1 MSPPRG
7 QAPSDGKRI
16 ALVVGGSRGI
26 GRAIALR
33 LARSGFDLWVTY
45 HGNREAAE
53 QVAALVT
60 EVGRE
65 CTLLRFDVASFEETR
80 EALQARAEE
89 RAPDVVVYNSGI
101 TRDKLVVWMSEDDWT
116 QVLATNLTGFY
127 NVTRAVLFSMLRARR
142 GRIVA
147 ISSLA
152 GQIGNAGQMNYAA
165 SKAGLIGAAKALALE
180 VGKRNIL
187 VNVVSPGFVETD
199 MTAGLD
205 LANMAQLV
213 PLQRVGTVE
222 DVASVVQFLC
232 CEEHMYIHGQVIA
245 VNGGMST

>member
-1 MSPPRG
+1 MSPPRR
-7 QAPSDGKRI
+7 QAPSDGKRV

-33 LARSGFDLWVTY
+33 LARSGFDLWLTY
-45 HGNREAAE
+45 HGSREAAE
-53 QVAALVT
+53 EVAALVAGM
-60 EVGRE
+60 GRE
-65 CTLLRFDVASFEETR
+65 CTLLRFDVASFAETTG
-80 EALQARAEE
+80 ALQARAEE

-101 TRDKLVVWMSEDDWT
+101 TRDKLVVWMSEDDWS
-116 QVLATNLTGFY
+116 QVIATNLTGFY

-152 GQIGNAGQMNYAA
+152 GQVGNAGQMNYAA
-165 SKAGLIGAAKALALE
+165 SKAGLIGAVKALALE

-187 VNVVSPGFVETD
+187 VNAVSPGFIETD
-199 MTAGLD
+199 MTAGID
-205 LANMAQLV
+205 LAHMAQLV
-213 PLQRVGTVE
+213 PLQRIGTVE

-232 CEEHMYIHGQVIA
+232 CEEHMYIHGQIIP

>member
-1 MSPPRG
+1 MAPARR
-7 QAPSDGKRI
+7 QVPSDGKRI

-33 LARSGFDLWVTY
+33 LARSGFDLWLTY

-53 QVAALVT
+53 QVAAT
-60 EVGRE
+60 AGESGRE
-65 CTLLRFDVASFEETR
+65 CTLLRFDVGSFEETR

-101 TRDKLVVWMSEDDWT
+101 TRDKLVVWMTEEDWSS
-116 QVLATNLTGFY
+116 VLSTNLNGFY
-127 NVTRAVLFSMLRARR
+127 NVTRAVLFSMIRARR

-199 MTAGLD
+199 MTAGID
-205 LANMAQLV
+205 LQHMAQLV
-213 PLQRVGTVE
+213 PLQRIGTVE
-222 DVASVVQFLC
+222 DVAAVVNFLC
-232 CEEHMYIHGQVIA
+232 CEEHMYIHGQVIG
-245 VNGGMST
+245 VNGGMAT

>member
-1 MSPPRG
+1 MARARR
-7 QAPSDGKRI
+7 QTPSDGKRI

-33 LARSGFDLWVTY
+33 LARSGFDLWLTY

-53 QVAALVT
+53 QVAALVV
-60 EVGRE
+60 EAGRE
-65 CTLLRFDVASFEETR
+65 CTLLQFDVASFEATH

-101 TRDKLVVWMSEDDWT
+101 TRDKLVVWMSEDDWNR
-116 QVLATNLTGFY
+116 VLATNLTGFY
-127 NVTRAVLFSMLRARR
+127 NVTRAVLFSMIRARR

-199 MTAGLD
+199 MTAGID
-205 LANMAQLV
+205 LQHMAQLV
-213 PLQRVGTVE
+213 PLQRIGTVE
-222 DVASVVQFLC
+222 DVAAVVNFLC
-232 CEEHMYIHGQVIA
+232 CEEHMYIHGQVIG
-245 VNGGMST
+245 VNGGMAT

>member
-1 MSPPRG
+1 MSRPRR

-33 LARSGFDLWVTY
+33 LARSGFDLWLTY
-45 HGNREAAE
+45 HGNHEAAE

-60 EVGRE
+60 AEGRE

-89 RAPDVVVYNSGI
+89 RAPDVVVYNSGV
-101 TRDKLVVWMSEDDWT
+101 TRDKLVVWMSEEDWT
-116 QVLATNLTGFY
+116 RVLATNLTGFF

-205 LANMAQLV
+205 LAQMAKLV
-213 PLQRVGTVE
+213 PVQRVGTVE